1 MAYGYEW
8 DETKREANLA
18 KHGIDFSEVE
28 RFEPRASVVVPDHRR
43 DYGEDR
49 FRAYFRM
56 DGEGRALTFTWRG
69 QRIRVISLRRA
80 REREMRRYGL

>member
-1 MAYGYEW
+1 MAYTYEW

-18 KHGIDFSEVE
+18 KHGIDFAEVE
-28 RFEPRASVVVPDHRR
+28 GFEQLASVIVPDRRR

-49 FRAYFRM
+49 FRAYFRL
-56 DGEGRALTFTWRG
+56 DGEGRALSFTWRG

-80 REREMRRYGL
+80 REREMRRYGV